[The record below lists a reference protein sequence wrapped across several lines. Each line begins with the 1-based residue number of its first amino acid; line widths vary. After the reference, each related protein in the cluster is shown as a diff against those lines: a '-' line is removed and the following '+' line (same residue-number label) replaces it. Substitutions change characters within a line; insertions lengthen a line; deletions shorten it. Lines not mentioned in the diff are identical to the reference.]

1 MNEADFSKKIISYLD
16 HGAAKLRAGTVYK
29 LQLARQQ
36 ALSRLSDPQRASDYA
51 LAGAGSGTLGGGR
64 RFLADARIR
73 IWIGVLLIVG
83 GGLYYQH
90 WQSLQQLRDIEE
102 TDAAILTSELPIEA
116 YLDRGFQNW
125 LKQPEP

>member
-1 MNEADFSKKIISYLD
+1 MNEADLPKKIITYLNR
-16 HGAAKLRAGTVYK
+16 GTSELRAGTAYK
-29 LQLARQQ
+29 LQLARQH
-36 ALSRLSDPQRASDYA
+36 ALSRLSDPRRASA
-51 LAGAGSGTLGGGR
+51 LVLAGAGAGTWGGGR
-64 RFLADARIR
+64 RFLADAR

-90 WQSLQQLRDIEE
+90 WQSVQQLREIEE

-125 LKQPEP
+125 LRQPEP

>member
-1 MNEADFSKKIISYLD
+1 MNEENFSNKIITYLNR
-16 HGAAKLRAGTVYK
+16 GTAGLRTGTAYK

-36 ALSRLSDPQRASDYA
+36 ALSHLSDPRLASE
-51 LAGAGSGTLGGGR
+51 LSMAGAGGGTLGGGK
-64 RFLADARIR
+64 RFLADARV
-73 IWIGVLLIVG
+73 WIGVLLIVG

-90 WQSLQQLRDIEE
+90 WQSQQQLRDIEE
-102 TDAAILTSELPIEA
+102 TDAAILTSDLPIEA